1 MRIYTIVIA
10 ACLSFVLPAAHAGLK
25 VFACEPEWAALAA
38 ALGVDSADIYSATNA
53 LQDPHQVQAR
63 PSLIAQA
70 RKADL
75 MICSGAELE
84 IGWLPQV
91 QRQAANPKVQAS
103 APGFFEAANMVPRL
117 EIPTSVDRSQ
127 GDVHPGGNPHIQ
139 TDPNN
144 IQRVAEALS
153 GKLAELD
160 PSSAAHYRS
169 QWNEF
174 DARLRKAIVHW
185 NDMLSPLRGKAVV
198 THHKYWAYLLNWSGL
213 RELATLEP
221 KPGIPPTVAH
231 LADVQ
236 QLIVSQP
243 VIAVLRTPYDT
254 AQPSEWMAEHSKV
267 KTVVLPG
274 TVGGLPGTDDLFGLF
289 DVTVQLLVQ
298 AASAP

>member
-1 MRIYTIVIA
+1 MRIHIIA
-10 ACLSFVLPAAHAGLK
+10 VATCLLFIQSAAHAALK

-103 APGFFEAANMVPRL
+103 APGFFEAANFVSRL
-117 EIPTSVDRSQ
+117 EIPTSIDRAQ

-160 PSSAAHYRS
+160 PSNAARYHS
-169 QWNEF
+169 QWSEF
-174 DARLRKAIVHW
+174 DARWRKAIAHW
-185 NDMLSPLRGKAVV
+185 DDMLSPLRGKAANG
-198 THHKYWAYLLNWSGL
+198 YS
-213 RELATLEP
+213 P
-221 KPGIPPTVAH
+221 
-231 LADVQ
+231 
-236 QLIVSQP
+236 S
-243 VIAVLRTPYDT
+243 VIALTRQT
-254 AQPSEWMAEHSKV
+254 
-267 KTVVLPG
+267 
-274 TVGGLPGTDDLFGLF
+274 
-289 DVTVQLLVQ
+289 
-298 AASAP
+298 